1 MFLHLRSNNLKM
13 QNMNT
18 PIVGDKKYG
27 SKEDPLKRLGL
38 HAYKLVLTNPLNNKK
53 MIFTSPY
60 PDCFNKI
67 VK

>member
-1 MFLHLRSNNLKM
+1 
-13 QNMNT
+13 MNT